1 MADDAL
7 RALAAAM
14 RTWDEKPAI
23 TTPEYLEQNLTYIGI
38 TGMIDPVRPEAI
50 AAVKECREAGIR
62 PIMITGD
69 HRDTAVAIANSS
81 ESFPMP
87 PNR

>member
-1 MADDAL
+1 MTQNYSIDVYKRQDAL

-38 TGMIDPVRPEAI
+38 TGMI
-50 AAVKECREAGIR
+50 AVSY
-62 PIMITGD
+62 T
-69 HRDTAVAIANSS
+69 HL
-81 ESFPMP
+81 
-87 PNR
+87 